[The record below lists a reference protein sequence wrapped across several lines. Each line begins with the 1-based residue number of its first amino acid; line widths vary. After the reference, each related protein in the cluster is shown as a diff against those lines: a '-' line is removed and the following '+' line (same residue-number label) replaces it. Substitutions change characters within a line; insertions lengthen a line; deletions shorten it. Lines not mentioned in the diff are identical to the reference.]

1 MSNELLRSNSTS
13 RMAPLPD
20 QTTGEDSLLR
30 AYLLRLMRGESL
42 GQLESQELAEAIL
55 DDRATDSQIAATLVA
70 LAVKGATVD
79 ELTGMAN
86 AMRSRATRIHAT
98 HTNFIDTA
106 GTGSSHSKTFNV
118 STAAAFVVAGA
129 GLPVA
134 KHGNRAATSR
144 TGSAD
149 VLTALGVEVRVTP
162 EVSERCLNELGI
174 CFMFAPLYHG
184 AAARVATVRRELGV
198 HTAFNLL
205 GPLTNPA
212 GAPCQILGVWHPSLV
227 EPLART
233 LAVLGTRRAW
243 VVHGMDGLDE
253 VTVADKTVVVE
264 ADDGDVRTF
273 EIAPEDFGLKRSDL
287 AALRGDDPEE
297 SASTIRQILEGRQRD
312 QARDLVVINAAA
324 ALVVGGTTD
333 DLTAARQQAEISI
346 DSGAALEK
354 LEALTKVTNE

>member
-1 MSNELLRSNSTS
+1 MIRP
-13 RMAPLPD
+13 APVRV
-20 QTTGEDSLLR
+20 S
-30 AYLLRLMRGESL
+30 
-42 GQLESQELAEAIL
+42 
-55 DDRATDSQIAATLVA
+55 
-70 LAVKGATVD
+70 
-79 ELTGMAN
+79 
-86 AMRSRATRIHAT
+86 
-98 HTNFIDTA
+98 
-106 GTGSSHSKTFNV
+106 SKTFNV

-162 EVSERCLNELGI
+162 EVSEQCLNELGI

-212 GAPCQILGVWHPSLV
+212 GAPCQIVGVWHPSLV

-233 LAVLGTRRAW
+233 LAALGTRRAW

-264 ADDGDVRTF
+264 AGDGDIRTF

-312 QARDLVVINAAA
+312 QARHLVVINAAA

-333 DLTAARQQAEISI
+333 DLTAARHQAEISI

-354 LEALTKVTNE
+354 LEALTKVTNK